1 MNLLLL
7 SSSHPVLSL
16 CDTMDCSTPGLP
28 VPHHLLKFAQVHV
41 HCISD
46 AIQTSHPLEPSSSAL
61 NLSQHQ
67 RLFQWVVSSHQMTK
81 NTGASASASA
91 LPVNIQGWS
100 PLRLTSSISLLSK
113 GLSGVFS
120 STTVRRLQF
129 FGVLPSL
136 QSRSHNRTWPR
147 GRPQPWLYRPLLA
160 E

>member
-113 GLSGVFS
+113 GHSRVFS
-120 STTVRRLQF
+120 STTIQRHQF
-129 FGVLPSL
+129 FGAQSSL
-136 QSRSHNRTWPR
+136 WSVSHISI
-147 GRPQPWLYRPLLA
+147 WLLGKP
-160 E
+160 